1 MNKIS
6 RVLVALGAVT
16 LMTYGS
22 ALAQDASTQAPQAP
36 PSASPAAPAQAG
48 ASAQTMTATGELVS
62 TDAKAETLTIKT
74 ATEEVKIKYDKDTKV
89 SGASRNTEGLAT
101 MSGSQV
107 VVRYKKDGASNVA
120 SSIEVKPAA
129 GAGPAARPSPE
140 PRPTAPGGDRPS
152 APGDDPSRP
161 PTPRP

>member
-1 MNKIS
+1 MNTTS

-22 ALAQDASTQAPQAP
+22 ALAQDAPAQAPQAP

-74 ATEEVKIKYDKDTKV
+74 ATEEIKIKYDKETKV

-107 VVRYKKDGASNVA
+107 VVRYKKDGATNLA

-129 GAGPAARPSPE
+129 GAGPASRPAPAS
-140 PRPTAPGGDRPS
+140 PTAPGGDRPA
-152 APGDDPSRP
+152 APGGDPSKP

>member
-1 MNKIS
+1 MNTTS

-22 ALAQDASTQAPQAP
+22 ALAQDAPAQAPQAP

-62 TDAKAETLTIKT
+62 TDVKAETLTIKT

-107 VVRYKKDGASNVA
+107 VVRYKKDGASNIA

-129 GAGPAARPSPE
+129 GAGPASKPSPVS
-140 PRPTAPGGDRPS
+140 PTAPGGDRPA
-152 APGDDPSRP
+152 APGGDPSKP